1 MKTLRIGNAVALV
14 VAVTGC
20 GSEQPVEGL
29 RAFVGA
35 TIIDGTGGAP
45 VDNGV
50 IVVRDG
56 RIEAV
61 GAASAVDV
69 PSGAE
74 RVDLGGRY
82 IIPGLINTH
91 GHVGGVRGL
100 ENGFYNEDNLL
111 RQLGLYARYGVTAVN
126 SLGGD
131 EGAGFAL
138 RDAQDTPDLQRG
150 RLYVAGAV
158 VVGDTPEAAME
169 MVEGNAALGADF
181 IKIRVDDN
189 LGTTDKMTPDVYA
202 AVVDRA
208 HELNLPV
215 AAHLFYLDDAK
226 GLLEAGVDFVVHSVR
241 DHDVDDELADLLTSH
256 DVCYSP
262 TLTREVST
270 FVYED
275 VPEFF
280 DDPFFLREADPD
292 VLEQL
297 QDPRR
302 MEGVRARSSTPRYK
316 EALDVAMRNVKA
328 LSDAGVTI
336 AFGTD
341 TGPAARF
348 QGYFEH
354 MEMALMA
361 EAGMSPTEILAS
373 ATGDAAAC
381 IGRDDIGTLRAG
393 NWADLVVLRD
403 DPTADIA
410 NARSIESVWIAGNEV
425 PGSAPS

>member
-1 MKTLRIGNAVALV
+1 
-14 VAVTGC
+14 
-20 GSEQPVEGL
+20 
-29 RAFVGA
+29 
-35 TIIDGTGGAP
+35 
-45 VDNGV
+45 
-50 IVVRDG
+50 
-56 RIEAV
+56 
-61 GAASAVDV
+61 
-69 PSGAE
+69 
-74 RVDLGGRY
+74 
-82 IIPGLINTH
+82 
-91 GHVGGVRGL
+91 
-100 ENGFYNEDNLL
+100 FYNEENLL
-111 RQLGLYARYGVTAVN
+111 RQLGLYARYGVTAIN

-138 RDAQDTPDLQRG
+138 RDQQDTPDLRRG

-169 MVEGNAALGADF
+169 MVEGNAALGANF

-189 LGTTDKMTPDVYA
+189 LGTTNKMTPDVYA
-202 AVVDRA
+202 AVIDRA

-241 DHDVDDELADLLTSH
+241 DTDVDDHLADLLTSH

-280 DDPFFLREADPD
+280 GDPFFLREADPE
-292 VLEQL
+292 VMEQL
-297 QDPRR
+297 KDPQR
-302 MEGVRARSSTPRYK
+302 MEGVRTRSSTPRYK
-316 EALDVAMRNVKA
+316 EALEVAMRNMKA

-361 EAGMSPTEILAS
+361 EAGLSPMEILMS
-373 ATGDAAAC
+373 ATGDAAEC
-381 IGRDDIGTLRAG
+381 LGREDIGTLQAG
-393 NWADLVVLRD
+393 RWADFVVLSD
-403 DPTADIA
+403 DPTVDIA
-410 NARSIESVWIAGNEV
+410 NTRSIESVWIAGNQV
-425 PGSAPS
+425 PGSAQS

>member
-1 MKTLRIGNAVALV
+1 MKAVRIGSVVALV
-14 VAVTGC
+14 AALVGC
-20 GSEQPVEGL
+20 ASEQRVEGL

-35 TIIDGTGGAP
+35 TIVDGTGAAP

-50 IVVRDG
+50 ILVRDG
-56 RIEAV
+56 RIDAV
-61 GAASAVDV
+61 GAASDIDV
-69 PSGAE
+69 PDGAE
-74 RVDLGGRY
+74 RIDVSGRY

-100 ENGFYNEDNLL
+100 ESGYYNEDNLL

-131 EGAGFAL
+131 EDAGFTL
-138 RDAQDTPDLQRG
+138 RDGQDTPGLQRA

-169 MVEGNAALGADF
+169 MVEGNAALGVNF

-202 AVVDRA
+202 AVIDRA

-215 AAHLFYLDDAK
+215 AAHLFYLEDAK

-241 DHDVDDELADLLTSH
+241 DRDVDDELADLLTSH

-275 VPEFF
+275 IPEFF
-280 DDPFFLREADPD
+280 DDPFFLREADPE
-292 VLEQL
+292 VMEQL
-297 QDPRR
+297 KEPQR
-302 MEGVRARSSTPRYK
+302 MEGVRTLSSTPRYK
-316 EALDVAMRNVKA
+316 EALETAMQNMKA

-361 EAGMSPTEILAS
+361 EAGMSPTEILMS

-381 IGRDDIGTLRAG
+381 IGRDDIGTLQAG
-393 NWADLVVLRD
+393 KWADLVVLRD
-403 DPTADIA
+403 DPTVDIA

-425 PGSAPS
+425 PGSGQS